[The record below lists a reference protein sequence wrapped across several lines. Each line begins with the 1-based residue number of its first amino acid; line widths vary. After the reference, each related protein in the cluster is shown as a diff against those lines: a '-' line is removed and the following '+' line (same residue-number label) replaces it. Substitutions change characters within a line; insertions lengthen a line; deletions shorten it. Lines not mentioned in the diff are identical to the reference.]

1 MRRTSLIVVA
11 VLLIGSGLCHGAEG
25 ALAGADRGWLGR
37 LATVRPS
44 PRQLAWQQRE
54 IGVFI
59 HFGMNTFTGGEWGNG
74 QEDPRRFNPTALDC
88 RQWAEVSRDLGAKS
102 IILVAKHHD
111 GFCLWPSRFT
121 EHSVKASRWRNGQG
135 DVVKELADACR
146 EFGLKFGIYL
156 SAADLH
162 HPAYGIDHEA
172 YNTYYKN
179 QLRELLTGYGEIS
192 EVWFDGASPHQ
203 RRQKY
208 DYTGYYALI
217 RKRQPNAVISIK
229 GPDVRWVGN
238 EAGQA
243 RESEWSVIP
252 LPTPPEQYDWRDLQ
266 GPDLGSRQRLQGAK
280 YLHWYPAQA
289 DVSMRPGWF
298 YRRSEDRLIKSL
310 RQLTDIYYGSVGR
323 NAALLLNLTPDQ
335 RGLIPEL
342 DAQRAKE
349 FGDKIRATFATNLL
363 AAARVAASNANRQ
376 DARTGPAKLTDGDLG
391 TYWQPDDWSGPAE
404 LTFALEKPVSFNR
417 IMLQENI
424 ALGQRIE
431 RFGVDAWIENGWR
444 EIGGGTTVGYKR
456 LLRLRSAVTTE
467 RLRIRIP
474 EARVAPTL
482 AEVGAYWES

>member
-1 MRRTSLIVVA
+1 MA
-11 VLLIGSGLCHGAEG
+11 VTLWLALNWPCSGAEG
-25 ALAGADRGWLGR
+25 TVAGADRAGLER
-37 LATVRPS
+37 LATVRLS
-44 PRQLAWQQRE
+44 PGQLAWQQRDV
-54 IGVFI
+54 GVFI
-59 HFGMNTFTGGEWGNG
+59 HFCMNTFTEGEWGNG
-74 QEDPRRFNPTALDC
+74 QEDPKLFNPSALDC
-88 RQWAEVSRDLGAKS
+88 RQWCQVTRDLGAKS

-121 EHSVKASRWRNGQG
+121 EHSVKASPWRNGEG
-135 DVVKELADACR
+135 DVVRELANACR

-172 YNTYYKN
+172 YNTFYKN
-179 QLRELLTGYGEIS
+179 QLRELLTGYGDIS

-208 DYTGYYALI
+208 DYPSYYALI
-217 RKRQPNAVISIK
+217 RELQPNAVIAVK

-243 RESEWSVIP
+243 RESDWSVLP
-252 LPTPPEQYDWRDLQ
+252 LPVPPEQYDWPDLP

-289 DVSMRPGWF
+289 DVSIRPGWF
-298 YRRSEDRLIKSL
+298 YRPSEDRLVKSV
-310 RQLTDIYYGSVGR
+310 RQLMDIYYESVGR
-323 NAALLLNLTPDQ
+323 NAALLINLTPDL

-349 FGDKIRATFATNLL
+349 YGDTIRATFATNLL
-363 AAARVAASNANRQ
+363 ADAQVAASSVNRQ
-376 DARTGPAKLTDGDLG
+376 DAQAGADKLLDSDLG
-391 TYWQPDDWSGPAE
+391 TYWRAEDWSGRVE
-404 LTFALEKPVSFNR
+404 LTFTLDKPVTFNR
-417 IMLQENI
+417 VMLQENI

-431 RFGVDAWIENGWR
+431 RFGVDAWVENGWR

-456 LLRLRSAVTTE
+456 LLRLRSAVTTD
-467 RLRIRIP
+467 RVRVRIP
-474 EARVAPTL
+474 ESRVAPTL
-482 AEVGAYWES
+482 AEVGIYLEP